1 MDQLNIDNLT
11 KYVDD
16 MATKHKVKPVLLKTK
31 PPTSKPIENTLSVRI
46 LSTWGDAYLV
56 GVTSIELLAVSGEMI
71 APLGIFLR
79 NNIGGAPN
87 KLERIIDKVNNTTDS
102 KHMYVETMPAPPVWL
117 EICIQYPL
125 HADIGGIRIW
135 NYNSSLLESIKGIK
149 AAEVF
154 VNHMLAWEGTV
165 SRANGHHTRH
175 NATEIIIDSNF

>member
-102 KHMYVETMPAPPVWL
+102 KHMYVETMPAPPV
-117 EICIQYPL
+117 
-125 HADIGGIRIW
+125 
-135 NYNSSLLESIKGIK
+135 
-149 AAEVF
+149 
-154 VNHMLAWEGTV
+154 
-165 SRANGHHTRH
+165 
-175 NATEIIIDSNF
+175 